1 VKKKLLQ
8 KIFKTV
14 SYKIFIKI
22 YGKIENS
29 IDCSSDNRIKVKI
42 ININK
47 DLSYRIFDITNG
59 RLYTDRIHDTAVLL
73 DNKIINEPS
82 FQLRYKGPFI
92 QNSDVKEN
100 IVFKKGTPR
109 KLKNLNGT
117 VLSLLTGGG
126 ANTNYW
132 HWLFDVLP
140 KLFLCNEA
148 FNLNKVD
155 YFLLPD
161 HIKKFQI
168 ETLNYLDIPKNKR
181 LSSKRYRH
189 IKAKKLIITDH
200 PVVISEDPTKD
211 IMNMPIWISK
221 WLKTKF
227 INQIIKNNNKKIEKI
242 YIDRSDSKSN
252 KPSPRFISNEDEVKK
267 YLFKN
272 NFVSIKLH
280 ELDFIDQVQL
290 FYNAKYIIGLHG
302 GGFANIVFCKPK
314 TNIIELRGK
323 YSGNPIENLAK
334 KNELNYNSIIV
345 DAKQSFPNQQG
356 SIHIPIGKLE
366 ELIKNFKTHPDSNK

>member
-1 VKKKLLQ
+1 MKKKLLQ

-92 QNSDVKEN
+92 QNSDIKEN

-109 KLKNLNGT
+109 KLKSLNGS

-126 ANTNYW
+126 GNKNYS

-140 KLFLCNEA
+140 RLSLCNKAIDLSEI
-148 FNLNKVD
+148 N

-168 ETLNYLDIPKNKR
+168 ETLDYLNIPKHKR
-181 LSSKRYRH
+181 LSSEKFRH
-189 IKAKKLIITDH
+189 VKAEKLIITDH
-200 PVVISEDPTKD
+200 PFVVTGNPTKD
-211 IMNMPIWISK
+211 IINMPIWISK
-221 WLKTKF
+221 WLKEMFLK
-227 INQIIKNNNKKIEKI
+227 QIVRNEKNNIKKI
-242 YIDRSDSKSN
+242 YIDRDDTKLK
-252 KPSPRFISNEDEVKK
+252 KPSQRFVSNEDEIKNYLLKK
-267 YLFKN
+267 
-272 NFVSIKLH
+272 NFILVKLH
-280 ELDFIDQVQL
+280 ELKFIDQVQL
-290 FYNAKYIIGLHG
+290 FNDAKCVVGLHG
-302 GGFANIVFCKPK
+302 AGFANIVFCKPGTK
-314 TNIIELRGK
+314 IIELRGVH
-323 YSGNPIENLAK
+323 SGRQYENLAK
-334 KNELNYNSIIV
+334 SNNLDYDSVTVKAEQN
-345 DAKQSFPNQQG
+345 FPNQQG
-356 SIHIPIGKLE
+356 SIHIHIDSLDKLVE
-366 ELIKNFKTHPDSNK
+366 TVK